1 MKIIFATN
9 NPNKLAEIRLALGD
23 GFGLV
28 SLSEMGFDEEIPETG
43 NTLESNALQKAQYI
57 FDRFHV
63 PVFADDSGL
72 EVEALNGLPGVD
84 TAHYSG
90 TRDPQANMAKL
101 LKALEG
107 KTNRNARF
115 RTIIAFVTKDGY
127 QLFEGEVKG
136 VIAHE
141 QRGQEG
147 FGYDPI
153 FIPEGREQT
162 FAELGMEE
170 KAKSNHRVRAFGK
183 FMAYLKGLKSA

>member
-1 MKIIFATN
+1 MKFIFATN

-23 GFGLV
+23 RFELV
-28 SLSEMGFDEEIPETG
+28 SLSEIGFDEEIPETG

-107 KTNRNARF
+107 KSNRNARF
-115 RTIIAFVTKDGY
+115 RTIIAFVTEDGH

-141 QRGQEG
+141 QLGQQG

-162 FAELGMEE
+162 FAEMGMEE

-183 FMAYLKGLKSA
+183 FMAYLRNLK